1 MADAVNYKSLN
12 LSEMNEN
19 HNLIDTIDKTRL
31 PKHIAII
38 MDGNGRWA
46 QQRGEQR
53 VFGHNNGVQ
62 AVRETAEAAA
72 ELGIK
77 YLTLYA
83 FSTENWNRPKDEVD
97 ALMHLLVVT
106 INNEIKTLN
115 DNNIR
120 LRVIGNVQCMDPK
133 VKKELAE
140 AMEKTA
146 ANTRMDLF
154 LALSYS
160 GRWEIVDAIKKIAQQ
175 VKEGKLTPGQI
186 NEKLVSASMN
196 APDLP
201 DPELLIR
208 TSGEYRTSNF
218 LMWQTAYTELFFSSK
233 LWPDFRKDDLYEAI
247 IDFQH
252 RERRFGKTSEQIINI
267 KG

>member
-1 MADAVNYKSLN
+1 MK
-12 LSEMNEN
+12 EN
-19 HNLIDTIDKTRL
+19 QNLIDTIDKTRL
-31 PKHIAII
+31 PRHIAII

-46 QQRGEQR
+46 QQRGEER

-62 AVRETAEAAA
+62 SVRETAEAAA
-72 ELGIK
+72 ELGVK
-77 YLTLYA
+77 YITLYA
-83 FSTENWNRPKDEVD
+83 FSTENWNRPKDEID

-120 LRVIGNVQCMDPK
+120 LRVIGNVGCLDPQ
-133 VKKELAE
+133 VKKELEE

-146 ANTRMDLF
+146 GNTRMDLF

-160 GRWEIVDAIKKIAQQ
+160 GRWEIVDAIKKIALQ
-175 VKEGKLTPGQI
+175 VKEGKMNPDQI
-186 NEKLVSASMN
+186 NEKMVSDCMN

-208 TSGEYRTSNF
+208 TSGEFRTSNF

-233 LWPDFRKDDLYEAI
+233 LWPDFHKEDLYEAI

-252 RERRFGKTSEQIINI
+252 RERRFGKTSEQIINC

>member
-1 MADAVNYKSLN
+1 MAINSKSLN
-12 LSEMNEN
+12 LSEMMEKE
-19 HNLIDTIDKTRL
+19 NLIDTIDKCRL

-53 VFGHNNGVQ
+53 VFGHHNGVQ

-72 ELGIK
+72 ELGVKFI
-77 YLTLYA
+77 TLYA
-83 FSTENWNRPKDEVD
+83 FSTENWNRPKEEVD
-97 ALMHLLVVT
+97 ALMQLLVIT
-106 INNEIKTLN
+106 INGEIKTLN

-120 LRVIGNVQCMDPK
+120 LRVIGNVQDLTPQ
-133 VKKELAE
+133 VKKELEE

-146 ANTRMDLF
+146 GNTRMDLF

-160 GRWEIVDAIKKIAQQ
+160 GRWEILDAIKKITAE
-175 VKEGKLTPGQI
+175 VKEGKLDPEQI
-186 NEKLVSASMN
+186 TEKMVSDHMN

-201 DPELLIR
+201 DPEILIR

-218 LMWQTAYTELFFSSK
+218 LMWQTAYTELFFSPK
-233 LWPDFRKDDLYEAI
+233 LWPDFRKEDLYEAI

-252 RERRFGKTSEQIINI
+252 RERRFGKTSEQIINC

>member
-1 MADAVNYKSLN
+1 M
-12 LSEMNEN
+12 EN
-19 HNLIDTIDKTRL
+19 KNLIDTIDKTRL

-46 QQRGEQR
+46 KQRGEQR

-62 AVRETAEAAA
+62 AVRDAAEAAA
-72 ELGIK
+72 ELGVK
-77 YLTLYA
+77 FLTLYA
-83 FSTENWNRPKDEVD
+83 FSTENWNRPKEEVD
-97 ALMHLLVVT
+97 ALMHLLVIT
-106 INNEIKTLN
+106 ISNEIKTLN
-115 DNNIR
+115 ENNIR
-120 LRVIGNVQCMDPK
+120 LRAIGNIHCLAPQ
-133 VKKELAE
+133 VKSELE
-140 AMEKTA
+140 KAMEETA
-146 ANTRMDLF
+146 GNTRMDLF

-175 VKEGKLTPGQI
+175 VQEGKLSPGQI
-186 NEKLVSASMN
+186 NEKLVSANMN

-218 LMWQTAYTELFFSSK
+218 LIWQSAYTELFFSAK
-233 LWPDFRKDDLYEAI
+233 LWPDFSKDDLYEAI

-252 RERRFGKTSEQIINI
+252 RERRFGKTSEQIINC

>member
-1 MADAVNYKSLN
+1 MKESR
-12 LSEMNEN
+12 
-19 HNLIDTIDKTRL
+19 NLIDTIDKTRL
-31 PKHIAII
+31 PNHVAII

-53 VFGHNNGVQ
+53 VFGHNSGVQ
-62 AVRETAEAAA
+62 SVRETAEAAA

-77 YLTLYA
+77 FLTLYA
-83 FSTENWNRPKDEVD
+83 FSTENWNRPKEEVD
-97 ALMHLLVVT
+97 ALMHLLVIT
-106 INNEIKTLN
+106 INKEIKTLN

-120 LRVIGNVQCMDPK
+120 LRAIGNVQCLNPD
-133 VKKELAE
+133 VKKELE
-140 AMEKTA
+140 AAMDNTA
-146 ANTRMDLF
+146 GNTRMDLF

-160 GRWEIVDAIKKIAQQ
+160 GRWEIVDAMKKIAIQIQ
-175 VKEGKLTPGQI
+175 EGKIDPKQI
-186 NEKLVSASMN
+186 TEKLVSANLN

-218 LMWQTAYTELFFSSK
+218 LMWQTAYTELFFSPT
-233 LWPDFRKDDLYEAI
+233 LWPDFRKNDLYEAI

-252 RERRFGKTSEQIINI
+252 RERRFGKTSEQIINC

>member
-1 MADAVNYKSLN
+1 
-12 LSEMNEN
+12 
-19 HNLIDTIDKTRL
+19 LIDTIDKTRL

-77 YLTLYA
+77 YITMYA

-97 ALMHLLVVT
+97 ALMHLLVIT

-120 LRVIGNVQCMDPK
+120 LRVIGNVNSLDAD
-133 VKKELAE
+133 VKKELEE

-146 ANTRMDLF
+146 GNTRMDLF

-160 GRWEIVDAIKKIAQQ
+160 GRWEIVDAIKKIANQ
-175 VKEGKLTPGQI
+175 VKDGLIDPDQI
-186 NEKLVSASMN
+186 NEKIVATHMN

-252 RERRFGKTSEQIINI
+252 RERRFGKTSEQIINC

>member
-1 MADAVNYKSLN
+1 M
-12 LSEMNEN
+12 MEN
-19 HNLIDTIDKTRL
+19 QNLIDTIDKTKL

-46 QQRGEQR
+46 KQRGEQR

-62 AVRETAEAAA
+62 SVRETAEAAA

-77 YLTLYA
+77 YITLYA
-83 FSTENWNRPKDEVD
+83 FSTENWNRPKAEVD
-97 ALMHLLVVT
+97 ALMQLLVVT

-115 DNNIR
+115 DNDIR
-120 LRVIGNVQCMDPK
+120 LRAIGNLDGLGDQ
-133 VKKELAE
+133 VKEELIE

-146 ANTRMDLF
+146 SNKRMDLF

-160 GRWEIVDAIKKIAQQ
+160 GRWEIVNAIKKIACQIKSGQ
-175 VKEGKLTPGQI
+175 LEPDQI
-186 NEKLVSASMN
+186 NEKLVSENLN

-218 LMWQTAYTELFFSSK
+218 LMWQTAYTELFFSPK
-233 LWPDFRKDDLYEAI
+233 LWPDFRKKDLYEAI
-247 IDFQH
+247 IDFQR
-252 RERRFGKTSEQIINI
+252 RERRFGKTSEQIINCN
-267 KG
+267 G